1 MLLKVNVKKK
11 KSKCPHVICKMK
23 DTITKTRQAEY
34 CGVLLFDL

>member
-1 MLLKVNVKKK
+1 MLLKIKALVLL
-11 KSKCPHVICKMK
+11 CKMK